1 MRTTID
7 AAGRLVI
14 PRELR
19 ARVGLLAGGEV
30 EVDILGAAV
39 VIEPVLGHDLLREG
53 AYIVIPATGEPIDD
67 AGVREV
73 RLADQR

>member
-7 AAGRLVI
+7 KAGRLVI

-19 ARVGLLAGGEV
+19 ARVGLLGGAEVDV
-30 EVDILGAAV
+30 EVHGAAV
-39 VIEPVLGHDLLREG
+39 IIEPVRGHDLLREG
-53 AYIVIPATGEPIDD
+53 RFIVIPATGVPLDD
-67 AGVREV
+67 VAVREV